1 LDIDSLTRLCA
12 NVRKQNTTTDTTTT
26 AAQTTSNLPQK
37 GKRKRK
43 RKHNINPATCGYKDE
58 GDDVQ
63 DYSSSGL
70 KYNNDTTKIWRLN
83 GEAVVDIEEF
93 KKGRGMLHATV
104 ATNMLNSPYANLAA
118 HDHGELLGGILGNGL
133 KPMVQTNKTSENPME
148 KVWALPYGC
157 WMLCVFHVLNTHG
170 KALQEA
176 GGYVALIMIPEDD
189 PRMDLFAKFGA
200 GCAWAQTCYP
210 AHSMGF
216 YVCLD
221 DVFVVNINDLPACL
235 KQTQVHSN
243 MVKLKTD
250 AEKKATRAAYQAS
263 DQGKATR
270 AAYQASDHGKATR
283 AAYIN
288 TYENSDHGKA
298 TKAAYE
304 ASDHGMA
311 KRAAY
316 HKTRLEKNR
325 AKSALKRATTKLECG
340 YCNAVYYSPRGI
352 NEHQKQCTKRIE

>member
-1 LDIDSLTRLCA
+1 L
-12 NVRKQNTTTDTTTT
+12 
-26 AAQTTSNLPQK
+26 
-37 GKRKRK
+37 
-43 RKHNINPATCGYKDE
+43 E
-58 GDDVQ
+58 
-63 DYSSSGL
+63 
-70 KYNNDTTKIWRLN
+70 
-83 GEAVVDIEEF
+83 
-93 KKGRGMLHATV
+93 
-104 ATNMLNSPYANLAA
+104 
-118 HDHGELLGGILGNGL
+118 
-133 KPMVQTNKTSENPME
+133 
-148 KVWALPYGC
+148 
-157 WMLCVFHVLNTHG
+157 
-170 KALQEA
+170 EA

-189 PRMDLFAKFGA
+189 PRMDLFTKFGA
-200 GCAWAQTCYP
+200 GCTWAQTCHP
-210 AHSMGF
+210 AYSMGF